1 MEENKSFTPD
11 EGYFFGLG
19 FFETVA
25 VEKGYPL
32 LLDWHLERLAD
43 SCRLLGMA
51 FPYSAGD
58 VEKILA
64 EKACPEKG
72 VLKVVASPRNILF
85 LTRGNHYGAADY
97 EKGFRLAYSKVRRN
111 ETSPLTY
118 RKSLNY
124 GDCIL
129 EKRAIRGSGVQE
141 PIFLN
146 TRGEIAEGATSNIFF
161 VKDGRLYT
169 PEVNSG
175 LLPGILRRWV
185 LETAEKEGKPV
196 VERRILP
203 EKVKDFEE
211 CFVTN
216 SLMGIMPVTALGEV
230 EFQSR
235 MVTESWMAKYE
246 DFVSQGVSATL

>member
-1 MEENKSFTPD
+1 MEENKTFTSD

-19 FFETVA
+19 FFETIA
-25 VEKGYPL
+25 VEKGQPL
-32 LLDWHLERLAD
+32 LLDWHLERLVD
-43 SCRLLGMA
+43 SCRLLGIT
-51 FPYSAGD
+51 FPCSAEN
-58 VEKILA
+58 VEKILS
-64 EKACPEKG
+64 EKDCPEKG
-72 VLKVVASPRNILF
+72 VLKIVASSENILF
-85 LTRGNHYGAADY
+85 LTRENHYGPADY

-129 EKRAIRGSGVQE
+129 EKRAVRGTEIQE

-161 VKDGRLYT
+161 VKDGILYT
-169 PEVNSG
+169 PEVDSG

-185 LETAEKEGKPV
+185 LENAEKEGKPV

-203 EKVKDFEE
+203 
-211 CFVTN
+211 
-216 SLMGIMPVTALGEV
+216 MM
-230 EFQSR
+230 
-235 MVTESWMAKYE
+235 
-246 DFVSQGVSATL
+246 

>member
-1 MEENKSFTPD
+1 MEENKTFTSD

-19 FFETVA
+19 FFETIA
-25 VEKGYPL
+25 VEKGQP
-32 LLDWHLERLAD
+32 LLDWHLERLVD
-43 SCRLLGMA
+43 SCRLLGIT
-51 FPYSAGD
+51 FPCSAEN
-58 VEKILA
+58 VEKILS
-64 EKACPEKG
+64 EKDCPEKG
-72 VLKVVASPRNILF
+72 VLKIVASSENILF
-85 LTRGNHYGAADY
+85 LTRENHYGPADY

-129 EKRAIRGSGVQE
+129 EKRAVRGTEIQE

-161 VKDGRLYT
+161 VKDGILYT
-169 PEVNSG
+169 PEVDSG

-185 LETAEKEGKPV
+185 LENAEKEGKPV

-203 EKVKDFEE
+203 EDVKDFEE

-235 MVTESWMAKYE
+235 KVTESWMAKYE
-246 DFVSQGVSATL
+246 DFVYKAAYK

>member
-1 MEENKSFTPD
+1 MEENKTFTPD

-19 FFETVA
+19 FFETIA
-25 VEKGYPL
+25 VEKGQPL
-32 LLDWHLERLAD
+32 LLDWHLERLVD
-43 SCRLLGMA
+43 SCRLLGIT
-51 FPYSAGD
+51 FPCSAEN
-58 VEKILA
+58 VEKILS
-64 EKACPEKG
+64 EKDCPEKG
-72 VLKVVASPRNILF
+72 VLKIVASSENILF
-85 LTRGNHYGAADY
+85 LTRENHYGPAD
-97 EKGFRLAYSKVRRN
+97 
-111 ETSPLTY
+111 
-118 RKSLNY
+118 Y

-129 EKRAIRGSGVQE
+129 EKRAVRGTEIQE

-161 VKDGRLYT
+161 VKDGILYT
-169 PEVNSG
+169 PEVDSG

-185 LETAEKEGKPV
+185 LENAEKEGKPV

-203 EKVKDFEE
+203 EDVKDFEE

-235 MVTESWMAKYE
+235 KVTESWMAKYE
-246 DFVSQGVSATL
+246 DFVYKAAYK